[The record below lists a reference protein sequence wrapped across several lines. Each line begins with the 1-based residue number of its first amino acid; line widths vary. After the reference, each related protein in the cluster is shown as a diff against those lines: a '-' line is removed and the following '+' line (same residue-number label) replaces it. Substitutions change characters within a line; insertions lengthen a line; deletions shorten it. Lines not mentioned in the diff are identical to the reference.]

1 MTECVICMQKIKDKV
16 ITPCNHQYCRECI
29 LRWIVVRHN
38 CPVCRTFLMVKGI
51 TGRQTRTTAALTRIY
66 GALERFTEGPRN
78 IERMKEVFDI
88 VLEKKNKILIKN
100 NREFRIA
107 YNEKVIQAENIYNVN
122 LEEYYYSRD

>member
-1 MTECVICMQKIKDKV
+1 
-16 ITPCNHQYCRECI
+16 
-29 LRWIVVRHN
+29 
-38 CPVCRTFLMVKGI
+38 VCRAYLSVRCI
-51 TGRQTRTTAALTRIY
+51 EGRQTRTTAALTRIY
-66 GALERFTEGPRN
+66 SALERFTEGPRN

-122 LEEYYYSRD
+122 LQDYYYSKD